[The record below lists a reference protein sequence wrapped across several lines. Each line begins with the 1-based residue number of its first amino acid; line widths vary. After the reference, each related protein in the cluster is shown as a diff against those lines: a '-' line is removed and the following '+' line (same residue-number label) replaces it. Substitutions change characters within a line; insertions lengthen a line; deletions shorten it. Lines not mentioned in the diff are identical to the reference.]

1 MTHQDRAEAEAQTG
15 TPAFPCPVCG
25 YDAWCVERPLRRFR
39 RPALPFIVPAVCGRC
54 HVVETAQHV
63 DGEWLGA
70 YRYSR
75 YPGSLVEFVTE
86 RATYLR
92 GTA

>member
-1 MTHQDRAEAEAQTG
+1 MSGYQDRLEAEAQAG
-15 TPAFPCPVCG
+15 IPALPCPVCG
-25 YDAWCVERPLRRFR
+25 YDAWFR
-39 RPALPFIVPAVCGRC
+39 ELPQHKSKSNRHLMVPVSCGRC
-54 HVVETAQHV
+54 HVMETAHHV

-86 RATYLR
+86 HAAYLR
-92 GTA
+92 GTT